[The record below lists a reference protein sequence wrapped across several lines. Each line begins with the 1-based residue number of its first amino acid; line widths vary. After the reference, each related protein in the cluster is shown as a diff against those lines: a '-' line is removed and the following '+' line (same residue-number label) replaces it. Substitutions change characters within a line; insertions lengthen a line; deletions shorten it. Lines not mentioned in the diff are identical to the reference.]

1 MEGDMAAPT
10 DVNNDNKSEILNTS
24 SQPNVSITRS
34 SNKRS
39 NPDSP
44 DTLPATQK
52 QTLRQIRRWNSVG
65 DLRDLGTNK
74 TPVSR
79 KNITDKVLEALTSS
93 DVLNKII
100 PILSEKIGETI
111 STLIESEI
119 QACVETH
126 INPLKEIVHKQEKT
140 IENHEQKICEQFIQ
154 INTLERTVKD
164 QSLAIDE
171 HGAELESQLI
181 THARLVRTLNFL

>member
-1 MEGDMAAPT
+1 MEGEMAAPT
-10 DVNNDNKSEILNTS
+10 DVNNDNNSEILNTS

-44 DTLPATQK
+44 DNLPTTQN
-52 QTLRQIRRWNSVG
+52 QNLGQIRRRNSVG
-65 DLRDLGTNK
+65 DLRDLDTIKK

-79 KNITDKVLEALTSS
+79 KSITDKVLEALASP

-100 PILSEKIGETI
+100 PVLSEKIGETI

-119 QACVETH
+119 QACVATH
-126 INPLKEIVHKQEKT
+126 INPLKEIVHKQKKLLKT
-140 IENHEQKICEQFIQ
+140 TNKRCVS
-154 INTLERTVKD
+154 NLSK
-164 QSLAIDE
+164 S
-171 HGAELESQLI
+171 
-181 THARLVRTLNFL
+181 TH

>member
-1 MEGDMAAPT
+1 MT
-10 DVNNDNKSEILNTS
+10 
-24 SQPNVSITRS
+24 
-34 SNKRS
+34 

-52 QTLRQIRRWNSVG
+52 QTLRQIRRRNSVG
-65 DLRDLGTNK
+65 DLNDLGTNKK

-79 KNITDKVLEALTSS
+79 KNITDKVREAL
-93 DVLNKII
+93 II

-126 INPLKEIVHKQEKT
+126 INPLK
-140 IENHEQKICEQFIQ
+140 
-154 INTLERTVKD
+154 
-164 QSLAIDE
+164 
-171 HGAELESQLI
+171 
-181 THARLVRTLNFL
+181 

>member
-1 MEGDMAAPT
+1 MVGDMAAPT
-10 DVNNDNKSEILNTS
+10 DVNNDNSEILNTS
-24 SQPNVSITRS
+24 SQPNASMTRS

-52 QTLRQIRRWNSVG
+52 QTLQQIRRRNSVG
-65 DLRDLGTNK
+65 DLRDLGTNKK

-79 KNITDKVLEALTSS
+79 KNITDKVLDALTSP
-93 DVLNKII
+93 DVLNKIF
-100 PILSEKIGETI
+100 PIISEKIDESI

-126 INPLKEIVHKQEKT
+126 INPLKEVVHKQEKT
-140 IENHEQKICEQFIQ
+140 IENHEQKICKQFNPNQHIRE
-154 INTLERTVKD
+154 NR
-164 QSLAIDE
+164 
-171 HGAELESQLI
+171 
-181 THARLVRTLNFL
+181 

>member
-10 DVNNDNKSEILNTS
+10 DVNNDNKFEILNTS

-52 QTLRQIRRWNSVG
+52 QTLRQIRRRNSVG
-65 DLRDLGTNK
+65 DLSDLGTNKK

-79 KNITDKVLEALTSS
+79 KNITDKVLEALTSP

-100 PILSEKIGETI
+100 PILS
-111 STLIESEI
+111 
-119 QACVETH
+119 
-126 INPLKEIVHKQEKT
+126 
-140 IENHEQKICEQFIQ
+140 
-154 INTLERTVKD
+154 
-164 QSLAIDE
+164 
-171 HGAELESQLI
+171 
-181 THARLVRTLNFL
+181 